1 MLTTLGLSS
10 LSLLSSCSIS
20 SSLIGIW
27 IQPGLNDLITIN
39 NTWFSLKGIC
49 LNGQQD
55 IKYKYIYY
63 NEQTRCKRCILFIP
77 RHLNALQYRESECF
91 DADDDNSRICG
102 SITPDTVLYTL
113 FRDNAESISCPF
125 DQSWYFKKNRQISSS
140 CQPKAF
146 HNCLSI
152 NTFQILYNNRC
163 QSHKDIIAICF
174 AQFSDGNMNYII
186 SRSLNQQRFI
196 CFSYTKTKI
205 NEKNLLPNE
214 VYLSEDETCRSLLT
228 RESALILNIL
238 PNKYYESKVHMP
250 DWTQGI
256 WSSIGID
263 RIDANTFYIN
273 QSQLIMKMHDD
284 QIIKYDLKFLR
295 IIQYQQQQ
303 QHEKSIHIRAKSLEQ
318 CSSIFY
324 CIKLIYRS
332 SAVIDLSIG
341 FDEHQCK
348 ESHIH
353 YTLFK
358 PMTKSNISC
367 PQIGIYKSLNSY
379 QSSLSISTCS
389 TGLWTLSIGCQITN
403 SNELTLTS
411 SCRHDIV
418 PDVHI
423 ITSIKGIC
431 LASWRTDHRFQRTI
445 ILYDKTKAF
454 CLIQPLKSMT
464 ASWILSENS
473 CTHTGLLSI
482 NVENSLHYLDN
493 CQENNHLLLLSSS
506 SSSSNIYLLQRVFY
520 LLFYLTMKVLIYV
533 NVMT

>member
-1 MLTTLGLSS
+1 MLTTLSLSS
-10 LSLLSSCSIS
+10 YSLLSSCTIS
-20 SSLIGIW
+20 SSFIGIW
-27 IQPGLNDLITIN
+27 IQPGLIDLITIN
-39 NTWFSLKGIC
+39 NTWFSLKGTC
-49 LNGQQD
+49 LHGQQD

-77 RHLNALQYRESECF
+77 RHSNALQYRESECF
-91 DADDDNSRICG
+91 DADDDDNSRICG

-113 FRDNAESISCPF
+113 FRDNAEPIPCPF
-125 DQSWYFKKNRQISSS
+125 DQIWYFKKSHQISSL

-146 HNCLSI
+146 HNCLSL

-163 QSHKDIIAICF
+163 QSNKDITAICI

-186 SRSLNQQRFI
+186 SRNLNQRKFI

-205 NEKNLLPNE
+205 NEKSSLPNE

-228 RESALILNIL
+228 RESALILNVL
-238 PNKYYESKVHMP
+238 SNKYYESKVQMP

-256 WSSIGID
+256 WLSIRTD
-263 RIDANTFYIN
+263 RINTNTFLIN
-273 QSQLIMKMHDD
+273 QSQLIMKMNDD
-284 QIIKYDLKFLR
+284 QIIKYDLKFQR
-295 IIQYQQQQ
+295 IIQNQQ
-303 QHEKSIHIRAKSLEQ
+303 QHEKSIYIRAKSLEQ

-348 ESHIH
+348 ENHIH

-367 PQIGIYKSLNSY
+367 PQIGIYKSLNPLRSP
-379 QSSLSISTCS
+379 LPISTCS
-389 TGLWTLSIGCQITN
+389 IGLWSLSIGCQRIN
-403 SNELTLTS
+403 PNELTLTS

-418 PDVHI
+418 PDVQV

-431 LASWRTDHRFQRTI
+431 LASWRTDHRFQRTM

-464 ASWILSENS
+464 ASWILSETS
-473 CTHTGLLSI
+473 CTNIGLLSI
-482 NVENSLHYLDN
+482 NVENSLRYIDN
-493 CQENNHLLLLSSS
+493 CQNNNHLLLLSSS
-506 SSSSNIYLLQRVFY
+506 SSNIYSVQRIFY
-520 LLFYLTMKVLIYV
+520 LLFYLTMKVLIFV
-533 NVMT
+533 NVLT